1 MKKFYLGLAA
11 LTLVS
16 MNLNAQCMVAKK
28 DCDPPRG
35 AQCCGMYGEY
45 CEMVPEYFQTY
56 RCEMEPIEVP
66 VQKVRYIKKYFQ
78 KECCRLVPE
87 KYTVT
92 QMIREPEYYTDTEVQ
107 YQPKW
112 FVDTHC
118 RMVPK
123 KYLKPV
129 CRPKPCDCEAAPD
142 QGNSD
147 YYQAQLN
154 SDSYYQC
161 FDENSQCAGNLGYPE
176 QTGTEQFY
184 GRCE

>member
-1 MKKFYLGLAA
+1 MKNLYLGLAA

-16 MNLNAQCMVAKK
+16 MNLNAQCMSAKK
-28 DCDPPRG
+28 DCDPGTG

-56 RCEMEPIEVP
+56 RCEMECVEVP
-66 VQKVRYIKKYFQ
+66 VKKVRYVKRYFQ
-78 KECCRLVPE
+78 KECCRMVPE

-92 QMIREPEYYTDTEVQ
+92 QMIREPEYYEDTEVQ

-123 KYLKPV
+123 KYLKPM
-129 CRPKPCDCEAAPD
+129 CPPNPCNCQEASEPT
-142 QGNSD
+142 GNED

-154 SDSYYQC
+154 SEHYYGC
-161 FDENSQCAGNLGYPE
+161 
-176 QTGTEQFY
+176 TE
-184 GRCE
+184 